1 MSFSP
6 DAGDAA
12 LLAWANACLQSHS
25 EDAAPTLEAIVDT
38 NSLSI
43 MCKKFHLGDPEQ
55 GARKQSAA
63 QRRRRVA
70 EVLNS
75 CRIGLVEPSMA
86 ELGGPAAARSIT
98 AAILLIAVEA
108 PAKEEAIQV
117 IVTLDQAQQAEL
129 AQIIQQ
135 LMETTGLDPPPESV
149 EKAPQGLPGPR
160 RSSMSLARRRFSDV
174 QLAGNNPTEIE
185 PLQAEARELL
195 QELEQ
200 YTNGFMD
207 KKKVRSSIASK
218 VADAKA
224 QLCSEADRCVDLMQE
239 LDAKD
244 SEHRSLSRDL
254 INLKE
259 ELKHEGTAATS
270 NSEALKELGSEL
282 EEERRR
288 YRTLAMRHID
298 LKAEVDQA
306 QHSSAQVEASSWKR
320 TAMMAKLHR
329 LQDRVHCD
337 RGRLAESQRILWAE
351 EACSSSL
358 REELEQAQEVLSQR
372 QSTLSACEE
381 SVANSEG
388 VLQLAESELDSCTQ
402 ELKAM
407 SSEDVDSLQVEIEKK
422 KQAFARAEQGT
433 ADAISQRATIGKQI
447 SEVSASLEDNRTAAE
462 RATTEAVAEGVAA
475 TKALQRLHAL
485 SEATM
490 VVQGDCS
497 PGDRGPGGGPVAESQ
512 QESRDVAQ
520 TEVSSSGLQEQL
532 GQAEEVL
539 SERQAALSAREES
552 VANSEEMFSQRQA
565 AVSACEKSMVKLQEQ
580 LKQAQEVLSHRQAAL
595 SACEESVANSKG
607 VLQLA
612 ESELDSY
619 TQELKAM
626 SSEEVERF
634 QGVSVEIEKEKQALA
649 TSQHSASAAAA
660 AATIPESS
668 AQADASVAQQG
679 TVGAE
684 LEDALIAA
692 ESATS
697 EAAKDVAA
705 SNALE
710 LLDALNDEAT
720 AMDGAGLETNTEAAK
735 ADFSAM
741 VKRSRPPS
749 GRAAK
754 DAAATKLQSRQRG
767 IMARSKMAT
776 IRATR
781 ASGASEAPKDV
792 SYQRIKQP
800 LAPAKREE
808 RERAAIKLQALERGV
823 LARSRVQRLK
833 DARAM
838 TLAPQEEKKASKKL
852 QSISELRGSLS
863 AKAPH
868 RQTQQGPSVNLL
880 EEQIQLRQQELA
892 FKENQASEA
901 EAAHSREVALM
912 ASSLHRLGMRYG
924 RLLGQCQALEALVP
938 ERVRRMREGNPTN

>member
-25 EDAAPTLEAIVDT
+25 DDAAPTLEAIVDT

-75 CRIGLVEPSMA
+75 CRIGVVEPSMA

-135 LMETTGLDPPPESV
+135 LMETTGLDPPPEPV
-149 EKAPQGLPGPR
+149 EKVPHGLPGSC
-160 RSSMSLARRRFSDV
+160 RSSMSSARRRFSDV
-174 QLAGNNPTEIE
+174 QLAGNDPTEIE
-185 PLQAEARELL
+185 PLQVEARELL

-200 YTNGFMD
+200 YTNGFME
-207 KKKVRSSIASK
+207 KKKVHSSIASK

-224 QLCSEADRCVDLMQE
+224 QLCSEADRCVDLIQE

-259 ELKHEGTAATS
+259 ELKHEGSAATS

-337 RGRLAESQRILWAE
+337 RGRLAESQRIVWAE

-372 QSTLSACEE
+372 QTALSACEE

-433 ADAISQRATIGKQI
+433 ADAISQRATLGKQI
-447 SEVSASLEDNRTAAE
+447 SEVSALLEDNRTAAE

-475 TKALQRLHAL
+475 KKALQRLHVL
-485 SEATM
+485 NEAPPM
-490 VVQGDCS
+490 VQGDHS
-497 PGDRGPGGGPVAESQ
+497 PVAESQ
-512 QESRDVAQ
+512 QESRAVAQ
-520 TEVSSSGLQEQL
+520 TEASSSGLREEL
-532 GQAEEVL
+532 GQAQEVL
-539 SERQAALSAREES
+539 SQRQAALSAREES
-552 VANSEEMFSQRQA
+552 VANSEEIFSQRQA
-565 AVSACEKSMVKLQEQ
+565 VVSACEKSMVKLQEE
-580 LKQAQEVLSHRQAAL
+580 LKQAQEALSHRQTAL
-595 SACEESVANSKG
+595 SACEQSAANFEG
-607 VLQLA
+607 ALQLA
-612 ESELDSY
+612 ESELN
-619 TQELKAM
+619 TCTLELKAM
-626 SSEEVERF
+626 SEVE
-634 QGVSVEIEKEKQALA
+634 GVPVEIEKETQALA
-649 TSQHSASAAAA
+649 AEQSATAA

-668 AQADASVAQQG
+668 QADVAQEH
-679 TVGAE
+679 TGAE
-684 LEDALIAA
+684 LEDTRIA
-692 ESATS
+692 ERTSS
-697 EAAKDVAA
+697 EAAKDVT

-710 LLDALNDEAT
+710 LDALNDEAT
-720 AMDGAGLETNTEAAK
+720 AMDGAGLETGFDPGAK

-741 VKRSRPPS
+741 VKRSRPP

-776 IRATR
+776 LRATR

-838 TLAPQEEKKASKKL
+838 APQAPQAPQEGKKASKKL

-863 AKAPH
+863 AKAAH

>member
-6 DAGDAA
+6 DAADAA

-63 QRRRRVA
+63 QRRRQVA

-135 LMETTGLDPPPESV
+135 LMETTGLDPPPEPV
-149 EKAPQGLPGPR
+149 EKVPQGPPGSC
-160 RSSMSLARRRFSDV
+160 RSSMSSARRRFSDV
-174 QLAGNNPTEIE
+174 QLAGNDPTEIE

-200 YTNGFMD
+200 YTNGFME
-207 KKKVRSSIASK
+207 KKKVHSSIASK

-224 QLCSEADRCVDLMQE
+224 QLCSEADRCVDLIQE
-239 LDAKD
+239 LNAKD

-259 ELKHEGTAATS
+259 ELKHEGSAATS

-337 RGRLAESQRILWAE
+337 RGRLAESQRIFWAE

-372 QSTLSACEE
+372 QTTLSACEE
-381 SVANSEG
+381 SVSNSEG

-475 TKALQRLHAL
+475 KKALQQLHVL
-485 SEATM
+485 NEAAP
-490 VVQGDCS
+490 VVQGDRS
-497 PGDRGPGGGPVAESQ
+497 PMVESQ
-512 QESRDVAQ
+512 QESRAVAQ
-520 TEVSSSGLQEQL
+520 TEASSSGLREEL
-532 GQAEEVL
+532 GQAQEVL
-539 SERQAALSAREES
+539 SQRQAALSAREES

-565 AVSACEKSMVKLQEQ
+565 AVSACEKSMVKLQEE
-580 LKQAQEVLSHRQAAL
+580 LKQAQEVLSHRQVAL
-595 SACEESVANSKG
+595 SACEESAANSEG

-612 ESELDSY
+612 ESELNTY
-619 TQELKAM
+619 TLELKAM
-626 SSEEVERF
+626 CSEEVE
-634 QGVSVEIEKEKQALA
+634 GVPVEIEKEHQALA
-649 TSQHSASAAAA
+649 KAEQSATAAAT
-660 AATIPESS
+660 AATIPES
-668 AQADASVAQQG
+668 AQADSVAQQH
-679 TVGAE
+679 TGAE
-684 LEDALIAA
+684 LEDTQIA
-692 ESATS
+692 ERTTS

-710 LLDALNDEAT
+710 LLDAPNDEAT
-720 AMDGAGLETNTEAAK
+720 AMDEGAGLETNTEITEAK

-776 IRATR
+776 LRATR